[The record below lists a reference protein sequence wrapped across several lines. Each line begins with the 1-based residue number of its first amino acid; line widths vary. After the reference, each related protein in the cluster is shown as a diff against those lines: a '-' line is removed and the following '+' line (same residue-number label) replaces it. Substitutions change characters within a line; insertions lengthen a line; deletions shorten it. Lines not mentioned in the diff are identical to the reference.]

1 MRMLP
6 LSILHLL
13 SLCSLLSVS
22 AHELSAQGGEPIYL
36 TAALEHTA
44 KKNAAYFRVPN
55 GQREGLYVGATYTM
69 DGKLKAEGTYQ
80 DETLTVP
87 HGSFVFY
94 HANGQVESRGDYVGG
109 RKSGIWERFDQG
121 GNALAE
127 KVYDPEPLENIL
139 YTRATIMP
147 RYAEGDERL
156 WVRTVK
162 ERTIA
167 AASGERIKAKLET
180 SFVVEKSGALSDVK
194 VIGAKDPA
202 TEQRVADAIRS
213 TAPWEPGKEKGQPVR
228 VQMRMPV
235 QF

>member
-1 MRMLP
+1 MRML
-6 LSILHLL
+6 SITIFQLTA
-13 SLCSLLSVS
+13 LCSLVSAS
-22 AHELSAQGGEPIYL
+22 AHELSAQGSEPIYL
-36 TAALEHTA
+36 TASLEHTA
-44 KKNAAYFRVPN
+44 KKNAAFFRVSN
-55 GQREGLYVGATYTM
+55 GQKDGLFVGATYAM

-80 DETLTVP
+80 DEQLTVA

-94 HANGQVESRGDYVGG
+94 HPNGQVESRGDYVRG
-109 RKSGIWERFDQG
+109 RKAGLWERFDAG

-147 RYAEGDERL
+147 RYPEGDERA

-162 ERTIA
+162 ERAIA
-167 AASGERIKAKLET
+167 PGERLKAKLET

-194 VIGAKDPA
+194 VIGAKDAA

-213 TAPWEPGKEKGQPVR
+213 TAPWEPGRERGLPVR
-228 VQMRMPV
+228 VQLRMPV

>member
-6 LSILHLL
+6 ISVMHLL
-13 SLCSLLSVS
+13 TLCSLLAAS
-22 AHELSAQGGEPIYL
+22 AQELSAQGGEPIYL
-36 TAALEHTA
+36 TSALEHTA

-80 DETLTVP
+80 DEQLTVP
-87 HGSFVFY
+87 HGTFVFY
-94 HANGQVESRGDYVGG
+94 HANGKVESRGAYDNG
-109 RKSGIWERFDQG
+109 RKSGLWERFDAG

-127 KVYDPEPLENIL
+127 KIYDPEPLENIL

-147 RYAEGDERL
+147 RYPEGDERA
-156 WVRTVK
+156 WVRAVK
-162 ERTIA
+162 ER
-167 AASGERIKAKLET
+167 ASAPGERLKAKLET

-194 VIGAKDPA
+194 VIGAKDAA

-213 TAPWEPGKEKGQPVR
+213 TAPWEPGMERGLPVR
-228 VQMRMPV
+228 VQLRMPV